1 LVTTSRLGERM
12 VWETKNNGLFRC
24 VRLTRRLAFKTPRV
38 LNRRQLKNDW
48 RISGRPKSIR
58 WLLRTWCKLFRE
70 NRMSNQA
77 EVRRWQEWQQNG
89 AQKVSGVG
97 LCPILFH
104 LPLGLLVVM
113 RKAGRV
119 SEGRISKLDDPMSNG
134 IVSFEEMRAAAFL
147 MGLDADTGKPDTY
160 GLVDGGL
167 VVVDYGFF
175 VPTAKNH

>member
-1 LVTTSRLGERM
+1 ML
-12 VWETKNNGLFRC
+12 WQTKTNGLFRC
-24 VRLTRRLAFKTPRV
+24 VRLTRRFAFKTPHV

-48 RISGRPKSIR
+48 KMFGKPKSIS
-58 WLLRTWCKLFRE
+58 WLWRTWCKLFRE

-77 EVRRWQEWQQNG
+77 ELRQWQEWQQNG

-113 RKAGRV
+113 RKANPVPEGRV
-119 SEGRISKLDDPMSNG
+119 SKEHDPMSNG
-134 IVSFEEMRAAAFL
+134 VVSFEEMRAAAFL
-147 MGLDADTGKPDTY
+147 MGRDADTGKPDTY

-167 VVVDYGFF
+167 AVVDYGFF
-175 VPTAKNH
+175 IPKPQTHE